1 MKNAKL
7 LSYLPLVALA
17 LLLASCRGRTD
28 RSEGTVI
35 LSVTDFNGLPVQ
47 VSTTNGP
54 FSVDS
59 ITLQNIPK
67 DPGGTTSDLQG
78 IELKSFE
85 VRYIRRDTGTR
96 VPPSMVQPIFG
107 LVSVG
112 GFNFLNNVPF
122 LTTDQIRNLP
132 LDDLRR
138 RGVDSETGSAVV
150 VLTVSIRFF
159 GRTLSGDD
167 IASDPASFNIE
178 VRQ

>member
-7 LSYLPLVALA
+7 LSYLPLVGLA

-28 RSEGTVI
+28 RSEGSVI

-54 FSVDS
+54 FSIDS
-59 ITLQNIPK
+59 ITLRNIPK
-67 DPGGTTSDLQG
+67 NPGATTSDLQG

-85 VRYIRRDTGTR
+85 VRYTRRDTGTR
-96 VPPSMVQPIFG
+96 TPPLLVQPIFS
-107 LVSVG
+107 LVTVG
-112 GFNFLNNVPF
+112 GFAFLSNVPF

-138 RGVDSETGSAVV
+138 RGVDSETGSAVI